1 MTEVNVVLTDAI
13 DVRRVRPADPELLR
27 FAFTGHAGEYFR
39 IWIVSLCLSIATLG
53 IYSAWGKVRKK
64 RYLYA
69 HTELDGSSFDYR
81 ASPLAILRGRIL
93 ALLLFGGFALSAHF
107 VPVLQ
112 IAFIAL
118 LVVLTPMIVVAA
130 ARFNA
135 RNTTYRNIAFVFDG
149 KIGEAARVFIGGIII
164 VVLTGGLAYPFF
176 RARRARYIIAHHG
189 FGATPF
195 SVTLETRKFF
205 QTYFLGG
212 LIVVGAAAVAGFA
225 GSSSGGGTPITALLY
240 LALVYLSYIVAYA
253 YIRARTLN
261 LMADGTSIGAIRLHS
276 TLRARRLAWIYAS
289 NIVAILASVGLA
301 TPWAMIRVAR
311 YRVDNLVARS
321 TAPLETYASR
331 PSRSNTATGSEVSDL
346 FDVDVSL

>member
-135 RNTTYRNIAFVFDG
+135 RNSTYRNIAFVFDG
-149 KIGEAARVFIGGIII
+149 KIGEAARVFIGGIVI
-164 VVLTGGLAYPFF
+164 VGVTGGLAYPWF

-195 SVTLETRKFF
+195 AVALETRKFF
-205 QTYFLGG
+205 QTYFLGA
-212 LIVVGAAAVAGFA
+212 LIVVGTAVVAGFGA
-225 GSSSGGGTPITALLY
+225 GGRGAPVTGLL
-240 LALVYLSYIVAYA
+240 LLVLVYLSYIVAYA

-261 LMADGTSIGAIRLHS
+261 LMANGTTIGPMRLSS
-276 TLRARRLAWIYAS
+276 TLRARWLAWIYAS
-289 NIVAILASVGLA
+289 NIAAILATVGLA
-301 TPWAMIRVAR
+301 TPWATIRVTR
-311 YRVDNLVARS
+311 YRADNLVARF
-321 TAPLETYASR
+321 TAPLETYASS